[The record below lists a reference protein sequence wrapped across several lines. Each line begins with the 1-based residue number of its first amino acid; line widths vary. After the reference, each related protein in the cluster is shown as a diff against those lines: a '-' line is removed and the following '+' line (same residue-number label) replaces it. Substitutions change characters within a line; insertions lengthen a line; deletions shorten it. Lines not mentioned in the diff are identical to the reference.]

1 MRAARE
7 QAADAVASAER
18 NDEILTAQ
26 ELLAGS
32 LLVHDVAVPA
42 AVLRPGGAPDADVGK
57 VRLRPLKVATLALI
71 SKASR
76 EDPSLVPL
84 LMIKESL
91 VEPALALEQIRQMH
105 AGLLHFLVAA
115 INRISGLDADGER
128 GARRRDIGDRRNA
141 PAACASLRLDARAGR
156 RAHARPGRGLSRR
169 HRAAARPGRRTEAR
183 KVNLPWDQEAG
194 KALRAAQAVLAPADV
209 AWFEAAHA
217 PAFLD
222 PAAAMERIF
231 GQLLG
236 GDAEPAAN
244 ADHRARVRSS
254 DAPARASCRSARADA
269 ESAAGRR
276 FRPRPRAASRA
287 IRLRVRISVRPLRPV
302 ARDEPDPFSPTIA
315 VTRR

>member
-42 AVLRPGGAPDADVGK
+42 AVLRPSGEADAAGM

-71 SKASR
+71 SNASR

-115 INRISGLDADGER
+115 INRISGLDADGNAAR
-128 GARRRDIGDRRNA
+128 GAAASVIGETHLQLARHFGWT
-141 PAACASLRLDARAGR
+141 PAQVAELTPGQVAVYLAGIERLLALDAER
-156 RAHARPGRGLSRR
+156 RHAR
-169 HRAAARPGRRTEAR
+169 
-183 KVNLPWDQEAG
+183 
-194 KALRAAQAVLAPADV
+194 
-209 AWFEAAHA
+209 
-217 PAFLD
+217 
-222 PAAAMERIF
+222 
-231 GQLLG
+231 
-236 GDAEPAAN
+236 
-244 ADHRARVRSS
+244 
-254 DAPARASCRSARADA
+254 
-269 ESAAGRR
+269 
-276 FRPRPRAASRA
+276 
-287 IRLRVRISVRPLRPV
+287 
-302 ARDEPDPFSPTIA
+302 
-315 VTRR
+315 